1 MVLVFPLSPSGW
13 SVCLSYLV
21 PSSVRIKEL
30 GKDELQPQANHV
42 RCAWAE
48 HGVCWGPWC
57 VRGSSYH
64 PQTMCVNHSMGH
76 PICQETGL
84 N

>member
-1 MVLVFPLSPSGW
+1 MVIVFPLSPSGW
-13 SVCLSYLV
+13 SVSLSYLV

-30 GKDELQPQANHV
+30 GKDELQPQANHIPV
-42 RCAWAE
+42 PGLSMGRA
-48 HGVCWGPWC
+48 GTLVCQGEQLSPPKHVC
-57 VRGSSYH
+57 NY
-64 PQTMCVNHSMGH
+64 SMGH